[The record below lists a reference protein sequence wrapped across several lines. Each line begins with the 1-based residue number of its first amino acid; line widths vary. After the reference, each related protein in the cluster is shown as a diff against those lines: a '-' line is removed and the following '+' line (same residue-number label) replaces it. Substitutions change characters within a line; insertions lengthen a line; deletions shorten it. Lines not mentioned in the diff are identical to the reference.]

1 MPDSPPEPSIWSS
14 MKLHDTLSFETAQG
28 TVDVLRVAPGWIYTW
43 RGTNMAVLVPY
54 SRFISRAEGAERFV
68 R

>member
-1 MPDSPPEPSIWSS
+1 MDNSPREPSIWT
-14 MKLHDTLSFETAQG
+14 MKLHDTLSFETPQG
-28 TVDVLRVAPGWIYTW
+28 AVDVLRTAPGWIYSW

-54 SRFISRAEGAERFV
+54 SRFLERAEGAERFI

>member
-1 MPDSPPEPSIWSS
+1 MPDSPSEPSIWT
-14 MKLHDTLSFETAQG
+14 MKLHDTLNFETPQG
-28 TVDVLRVAPGWIYTW
+28 IVDVLRVAPGWVYTW

-54 SRFISRAEGAERFV
+54 SRFLERAEGAERFI